1 MKEETIATDASVEA
15 PTEETNP
22 VVDEVVTPAS
32 EESVDE
38 DLSEYGV
45 PPMPTEEEEKTEEP
59 KLETPPA
66 VNGEDKQEE
75 EVVLPPITQPE
86 ARTTRLE
93 KRIAK
98 IYIRNLRLSGED
110 EDKIPSEEAIFAELK
125 QYSIPEKAQSL
136 KMHLRQGNEMMGK
149 PSTGNVMDEEDME
162 AIRDAERESIRQE
175 IITEQH
181 EVKYKE
187 DFVAFMDSHPELDAS
202 KKEHNPKLEK
212 AVAALLSGGM
222 PIAEAYETVSELTT
236 GVKVDEHKE
245 AELNKQKLLGGLVS
259 ATNDVS
265 KGAKNMTWEEF
276 DKLRTSDPDKYEK
289 LLDSGYQPSDD

>member
-1 MKEETIATDASVEA
+1 MKDEEKIATDASVEA
-15 PTEETNP
+15 PAEEIKP

-45 PPMPTEEEEKTEEP
+45 PPMPTEEKEEEEKPVT
-59 KLETPPA
+59 TPPEKS
-66 VNGEDKQEE
+66 VIEGQEE

-86 ARTTRLE
+86 ARTTRLD

-98 IYIRNLRLSGED
+98 IYIRNLLLSGE
-110 EDKIPSEEAIFAELK
+110 EKIPTEEAIYAELK
-125 QYSIPEKAQSL
+125 QYSIAEKAQSL
-136 KMHLRQGNEMMGK
+136 QMHLRQGKEMRGES
-149 PSTGNVMDEEDME
+149 STGNVMDEEDME

-187 DFVAFMDSHPELDAS
+187 DFVAFMDSHPELDSS

-222 PIAEAYETVSELTT
+222 PIAEAYETVSELTS
-236 GVKVDEHKE
+236 GVKANEDKEKE
-245 AELNKQKLLGGLVS
+245 AELNKQKLLGGVVS

-265 KGAKNMTWEEF
+265 KGTKNMTWEEF
-276 DKLRTSDPDKYEK
+276 DKLRTSDPARYEK
-289 LLDSGYQPSDD
+289 LLDEGYQPNEE